1 MTTDQS
7 ISTDDERS
15 LESNDSGAS
24 DGDGPDTI
32 TLYADYVCPFCY
44 LGRQSLERY
53 RESRE
58 EPLAIDWHPFDLRRG
73 KRNPDGSIDHDVD
86 DGKDDEYFEQARKN
100 VRRLQERYD
109 VEMVQDLAVEVDS
122 YDAQLAS
129 LAVSS
134 AVPERWEAFD
144 VAIYDALWQDGRDI
158 GDRDVLLEIADEV
171 GVSGDVVRE
180 ALEDDGGDEGESFH
194 SRLEELFSE
203 AGRAG
208 VRGVPTFVYDGYAAQ
223 GAVPPEHLERLVEG
237 EDGAEVSRR

>member
-7 ISTDDERS
+7 SPIDDERG

-24 DGDGPDTI
+24 TGDGPDTI

-53 RESRE
+53 RESRA

-73 KRNPDGSIDHDVD
+73 KRNPDGSIDHDAD
-86 DGKDDEYFEQARKN
+86 DGKDDEYFEQAREN

-109 VEMVQDLAVEVDS
+109 VEMVQDLAIEVDS

-129 LAVSS
+129 LAVAS

-144 VAIYDALWQDGRDI
+144 VAIYDTLWQDGRDI
-158 GDRDVLLEIADEV
+158 GDHDVLLEIADEV
-171 GVSGDVVRE
+171 GVSSDVVRE
-180 ALEDDGGDEGESFH
+180 ALDDEDEDEDERLR

-237 EDGAEVSRR
+237 EDGAEVSSQ